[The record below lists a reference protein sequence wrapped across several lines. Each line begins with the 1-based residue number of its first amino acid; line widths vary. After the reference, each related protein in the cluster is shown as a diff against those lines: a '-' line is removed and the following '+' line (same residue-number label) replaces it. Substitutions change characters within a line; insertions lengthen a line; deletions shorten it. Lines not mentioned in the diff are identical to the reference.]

1 MAEEITIAR
10 PYAEAIFKLAKEK
23 NALSSWS
30 DMLKALSEATSVEQ
44 IQALVSNPGI
54 PTDKLTKI
62 ILEVCGNEL
71 DNEGKNLVTLLIE
84 NDRLELLPQLS
95 ALYEQLKSE
104 YEGILEAN
112 IISAYAISDS
122 QQERLVS
129 VLEKKFKCKI
139 KAKVN
144 IDPELIGG
152 VKIVIGDEVIDSSV
166 RGKLETMS
174 VALKS

>member
-10 PYAEAIFKLAKEK
+10 PYAEAVFKLAKEK
-23 NALSSWS
+23 NTLSSWS
-30 DMLKALSEATSVEQ
+30 DMLKVIAEVTSVKQ
-44 IQALVSNPGI
+44 IQTLVTNPSI
-54 PTDKLTKI
+54 ATDKLSEI
-62 ILEVCGNEL
+62 ILEICGDKL
-71 DNEGKNLVTLLIE
+71 DNEGRNLVTLLIE
-84 NDRLELLPQLS
+84 NNRLEVLPQLS
-95 ALYEQLKSE
+95 GLYELLKAQ

-112 IISAYAISDS
+112 IISAYAISDD
-122 QQERLVS
+122 QLEKLVS
-129 VLEKKFKCKI
+129 VLENKFKCKI
-139 KAKVN
+139 KAEVN

>member
-10 PYAEAIFKLAKEK
+10 PYAEAVFKLAKEK

-30 DMLKALSEATSVEQ
+30 DMLNALIETTSVEQ
-44 IQALVSNPGI
+44 IRALVADPGV
-54 PTDKLTKI
+54 PTGKLAEI
-62 ILEVCGNEL
+62 ILEVCENKL

-84 NDRLELLPQLS
+84 NNRLELLPQLS

-112 IISAYAISDS
+112 IISAYAISDG
-122 QQERLVS
+122 QLEQLVS

>member
-10 PYAEAIFKLAKEK
+10 PYAEAVFKLAKEK

-30 DMLKALSEATSVEQ
+30 DMLNALTETTSIEQ
-44 IQALVSNPGI
+44 IRTLVSDPGV
-54 PTDKLTKI
+54 PTNKLAEI
-62 ILEVCGNEL
+62 IFEVCENKL
-71 DNEGKNLVTLLIE
+71 DNEGRNLVTLLIE
-84 NDRLELLPQLS
+84 NNRLDVLPQLS
-95 ALYEQLKSE
+95 TLYEQLKAQ
-104 YEGILEAN
+104 YEEILEAN

-122 QQERLVS
+122 QLEKLVS
-129 VLEKKFKCKI
+129 ALEKKFKCKI
-139 KAKVN
+139 KSKVN

-166 RGKLETMS
+166 RGKLESMS

>member
-1 MAEEITIAR
+1 MAEELTIAR
-10 PYAEAIFKLAKEK
+10 PYAEAVFKLAKEK

-30 DMLKALSEATSVEQ
+30 DMLNALTEATSIEQ
-44 IQALVSNPGI
+44 IRTLISDPGI
-54 PTDKLTKI
+54 PANKLAEI
-62 ILEVCGNEL
+62 ILEVCENKL
-71 DNEGKNLVTLLIE
+71 DSEGRNLVNLLVE
-84 NDRLELLPQLS
+84 NNRLDVLPQLS
-95 ALYEQLKSE
+95 TLYEQLKAQFE
-104 YEGILEAN
+104 EILEAI

-122 QQERLVS
+122 QLEILVS
-129 VLEKKFKCKI
+129 VLDNKFKCKI

>member
-23 NALSSWS
+23 NALATWS
-30 DMLKALSEATSVEQ
+30 EMLKAISEVTSVEQ
-44 IQALVSNPGI
+44 IQALVANPSI
-54 PTDKLTKI
+54 SADKLLEI
-62 ILEVCGNEL
+62 ILEICGNEL
-71 DNEGKNLVTLLIE
+71 NNEGKNLVALLIE
-84 NDRLELLPQLS
+84 NNRIEVLPQLS
-95 ALYEQLKSE
+95 GLYEQLKAQ
-104 YEGILEAN
+104 YEGMLEAN
-112 IISAYAISDS
+112 IDSAYAISDK
-122 QQERLVS
+122 QLEKLVS
-129 VLEKKFKCKI
+129 VLESKFKCKI